1 MNTQPCLSTIK
12 TEYAR
17 LTKRERKLADYILEN
32 FESVVT
38 MSTTELAQNAGV
50 VRSVIIRFCHSLGFG
65 GYTEFKLMLSRELAR
80 NEQFGFTPY
89 ISKDNAPKEILGKI
103 FASNIKTLHDTAEGI
118 DTEIFTAA
126 VDALYSAHSIYV
138 YGIGTSAGIAC
149 DFQYRLTEIGLS
161 AFFFTDVA
169 NMRVS
174 ALNIREGD
182 AAIGI
187 SNSGRTAATADALA
201 LAREHGAKTV
211 CVTSYPKCELVKNSD
226 YPIVIKTDEIQYPTE
241 GISARIA
248 HISVLDSLAV
258 SLSAKDFDR
267 AVRRSAKIHDLID
280 ELRY

>member
-1 MNTQPCLSTIK
+1 MGVSGSSLATVISQLCSCICVICFFFSKKSLFHFCAKNMRFL
-12 TEYAR
+12 Y
-17 LTKRERKLADYILEN
+17 KRVM
-32 FESVVT
+32 SVV
-38 MSTTELAQNAGV
+38 
-50 VRSVIIRFCHSLGFG
+50 SLGFTPFIMTITECAIQVVFNVNLNRATG
-65 GYTEFKLMLSRELAR
+65 GNKDYTAALTIMLSAL
-80 NEQFGFTPY
+80 QL
-89 ISKDNAPKEILGKI
+89 ISLPLNGLGNGMQPFVSFNYGRGNAERPKK
-103 FASNIKTLHDTAEGI
+103 
-118 DTEIFTAA
+118 
-126 VDALYSAHSIYV
+126 
-138 YGIGTSAGIAC
+138 GIGTSAGIAC

-258 SLSAKDFDR
+258 SLSAKDFAR

>member
-1 MNTQPCLSTIK
+1 
-12 TEYAR
+12 
-17 LTKRERKLADYILEN
+17 
-32 FESVVT
+32 
-38 MSTTELAQNAGV
+38 
-50 VRSVIIRFCHSLGFG
+50 
-65 GYTEFKLMLSRELAR
+65 
-80 NEQFGFTPY
+80 
-89 ISKDNAPKEILGKI
+89 
-103 FASNIKTLHDTAEGI
+103 
-118 DTEIFTAA
+118 
-126 VDALYSAHSIYV
+126 
-138 YGIGTSAGIAC
+138 
-149 DFQYRLTEIGLS
+149 
-161 AFFFTDVA
+161 
-169 NMRVS
+169 MRVS

-201 LAREHGAKTV
+201 LARDGAKTV

>member
-1 MNTQPCLSTIK
+1 MGVSGSSLATVISQLCSCICVICFFFSKKSLFHFCAKNM
-12 TEYAR
+12 R
-17 LTKRERKLADYILEN
+17 LLYKRVM
-32 FESVVT
+32 SVV
-38 MSTTELAQNAGV
+38 
-50 VRSVIIRFCHSLGFG
+50 SLGF
-65 GYTEFKLMLSRELAR
+65 
-80 NEQFGFTPY
+80 TPH
-89 ISKDNAPKEILGKI
+89 ISKDDAPKKILGKI

-126 VDALYSAHSIYV
+126 VDALYNAHSIYV